1 MCSRKTGRALVS
13 FVARQTDGG
22 ARRPASRK
30 GEEAMDRAST
40 QSETQDSINRRVYY
54 TQGVEQ
60 IYRERGLY
68 PTEALA
74 LLRVIA
80 EFPHRDI
87 LDLGVGTGR
96 TGRYLSQ
103 LASHYECI
111 DYSPVMIE
119 HLQKNAPELHA
130 RQGDMRDLSAF
141 DDQSFDFVFAAA
153 NLVDAVGHADRLKV
167 LHEVHRVLRPG
178 GAFLFSSHNRNY
190 IGATEGPR
198 LRMVRNPIVNLKNV
212 VRYFRQSRN
221 FARLSQYRVDES
233 EYALLVDEA
242 GHDYQ
247 LLHYHIDRK
256 SQQAQLAA
264 AGFELVYAI
273 SERLAVLHDG
283 DDDSQSMTLQYI
295 ARRV

>member
-1 MCSRKTGRALVS
+1 
-13 FVARQTDGG
+13 
-22 ARRPASRK
+22 
-30 GEEAMDRAST
+30 MDRAYE
-40 QSETQDSINRRVYY
+40 QSETQDSINQRVYF
-54 TQGVEQ
+54 TKGVEQ
-60 IYRERGLY
+60 IYSQRGLY

-103 LASHYECI
+103 LATHYECI

-141 DDQSFDFVFAAA
+141 GDASFDFVFAAA
-153 NLVDAVGHADRLKV
+153 NLVDAVSHADRLKV
-167 LHEVHRVLRPG
+167 LAEVHRVLRPG

-190 IGATEGPR
+190 VGAQEGPR
-198 LRMVRNPIVNLKNV
+198 LRMVRNPIVQLRNV
-212 VRYFRQSRN
+212 VRYVRQSVN
-221 FARLSQYRVDES
+221 YARLSKYRHDEP

-247 LLHYHIDRK
+247 LLHYHIDRH
-256 SQQAQLAA
+256 SQKAQLAA

-273 SERLAVLHDG
+273 SEQLAVLHDG
-283 DDDSQSMTLQYI
+283 DDDAQSMTLQYI
-295 ARRV
+295 ARRI